1 MAARF
6 PTNPSFQSVGFKIN
20 TPLLKTTSLSG
31 KTRRVAMGH
40 QFYTFTVKFPNLT
53 PQEIG
58 LVQSFL
64 VARLGGYD
72 AFEIVLPQISY
83 SKAPLTPT
91 GTPTVTTN
99 ASTGTSTVILSNLG
113 ANRMVIKGG
122 DVLKFGNHTK
132 VYVATAD
139 VTSDGAGN
147 GTLTFSG
154 GSVTNIP
161 SGTTA
166 TITAVPFTVILDG
179 DAQSYDMGLGGITSL
194 SLDMR
199 EVW

>member
-1 MAARF
+1 MARF
-6 PTNPSFQSVGFKIN
+6 PTDPSFQSVAFKIN
-20 TPLLKTTSLSG
+20 TPMLKTTSLSG

-40 QFYTFTVKFPNLT
+40 QYYTFTVKFPNLT
-53 PQEIG
+53 PQEVG
-58 LVQSFL
+58 LVQSFIT
-64 VARLGGYD
+64 ARLGGYD

-83 SKAPLTPT
+83 SKAPLAPT
-91 GTPTVTTN
+91 GTPTVST
-99 ASTGTSTVILSNLG
+99 AGSTGTSTLVLSNLG

-139 VTSDGAGN
+139 VTSDGAGF

-154 GSVTNIP
+154 GAVTNIP
-161 SGTTA
+161 VGTTA

-179 DAQSYDMGLGGITSL
+179 EDQGYDMGYGGISL
-194 SLDMR
+194 MSLDLR